1 MKNTLKIKVTK
12 TTTEDME
19 VSFPIYVTD
28 GTTICAI
35 YSNDCNYT
43 ATPHSMSNGSLDA
56 KFWLGLL
63 PTMTTRE
70 AFVAQCKIALENQQK
85 MYVDITWK
93 ESMEQNPAMSDMT
106 IKDYSP
112 ERLEEMNMG
121 VRDADEAEQ
130 MERNAEIED

>member
-1 MKNTLKIKVTK
+1 MKNTLTIQVKK
-12 TTTEDME
+12 TTIENVE
-19 VSFPIYVTD
+19 VNFPIYATD
-28 GTTICAI
+28 GATICAM

-43 ATPHSMSNGSLDA
+43 ATANSMSKGTLDA

-70 AFVAQCKIALENQQK
+70 AFLAQCKIAKENQQK

-93 ESMEQNPAMSDMT
+93 ESMEQNPTMADMT
-106 IKDYSP
+106 VKDYSP
-112 ERLEEMNMG
+112 ERLEEMNFDI
-121 VRDADEAEQ
+121 RESDEAER